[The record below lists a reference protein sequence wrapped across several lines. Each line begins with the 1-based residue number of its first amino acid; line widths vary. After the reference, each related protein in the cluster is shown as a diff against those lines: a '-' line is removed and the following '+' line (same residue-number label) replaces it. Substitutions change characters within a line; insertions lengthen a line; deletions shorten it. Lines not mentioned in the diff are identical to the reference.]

1 MEVLNFERFFSHPRL
16 TARAAADTI
25 RPDMG
30 PPHEPGVRDREAPQE
45 LPFERALERLE
56 EIAQRLEAGDLELE
70 AALAAFEEGVGLAR
84 RCAEQLREAERRIE
98 VLTRE
103 GDGWSE
109 RSFQVTGDE
118 GS

>member
-1 MEVLNFERFFSHPRL
+1 MGQPR
-16 TARAAADTI
+16 
-25 RPDMG
+25 
-30 PPHEPGVRDREAPQE
+30 EPVRRGRKAPQE
-45 LPFERALERLE
+45 LPFERGLGRLE

-98 VLTRE
+98 VLTEE

-109 RSFQVTGDE
+109 RGFEVPEDE
-118 GS
+118 G

>member
-1 MEVLNFERFFSHPRL
+1 MGQPR
-16 TARAAADTI
+16 
-25 RPDMG
+25 
-30 PPHEPGVRDREAPQE
+30 EPGIQGRDPSHE
-45 LPFERALERLE
+45 LPFEKALERLE
-56 EIAQRLEAGDLELE
+56 EIAHRLEAGDLELE

-98 VLTRE
+98 VLTQE

-109 RSFQVTGDE
+109 RSFEAPEDE

>member
-1 MEVLNFERFFSHPRL
+1 ML
-16 TARAAADTI
+16 AAGTI
-25 RPDMG
+25 RRAMG
-30 PPHEPGVRDREAPQE
+30 QTRKTGSQNRESPQE
-45 LPFERALERLE
+45 LSFEKALERLE

-70 AALAAFEEGVGLAR
+70 AALAAFEEGVGLSR

-98 VLTRE
+98 VLTQE

-109 RSFQVTGDE
+109 RSFEVPEDE

>member
-1 MEVLNFERFFSHPRL
+1 MGQPRES
-16 TARAAADTI
+16 
-25 RPDMG
+25 G
-30 PPHEPGVRDREAPQE
+30 SRDRDAPRD

-56 EIAQRLEAGDLELE
+56 EIAERLEAGDLELE

-109 RSFQVTGDE
+109 RALEVPEDE
-118 GS
+118 G